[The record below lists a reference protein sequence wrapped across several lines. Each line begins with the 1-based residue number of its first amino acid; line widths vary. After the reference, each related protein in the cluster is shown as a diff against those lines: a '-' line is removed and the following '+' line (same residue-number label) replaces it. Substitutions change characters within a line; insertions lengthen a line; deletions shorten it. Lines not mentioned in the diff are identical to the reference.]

1 MLSSNC
7 EASSYEGII
16 VVKLFALAFWLG
28 KKWLDDPYQSR
39 IPLKREWWTMA
50 VCHES
55 PCSSAFRTNSQ
66 AFARL
71 VPNWKQE
78 KENP

>member
-28 KKWLDDPYQSR
+28 KKWLDDPYQSQ
-39 IPLKREWWTMA
+39 
-50 VCHES
+50 
-55 PCSSAFRTNSQ
+55 NSVKT
-66 AFARL
+66 RMVDHGGL
-71 VPNWKQE
+71 PPKSVLISH
-78 KENP
+78 